1 MTVDHRETC
10 IEIFEAVDVGSSCRT
25 RFDRRELSAVDLL
38 RDPRFHLN
46 DLNPHPEPAEVCVR
60 PVLLLLRQKNLIS
73 FVMNVGTTIQ
83 RVQPL

>member
-1 MTVDHRETC
+1 MCMTVYHRETC
-10 IEIFEAVDVGSSCRT
+10 VEIFEAVDVGSSCRT

-60 PVLLLLRQKNLIS
+60 PVLLRQKIS

>member
-46 DLNPHPEPAEVCVR
+46 DLNPLPEPAEVSVR
-60 PVLLLLRQKNLIS
+60 PVLLRQENLIS